1 MKNFIS
7 NISVRLIQF
16 SLFFANCFLMAQT
29 DWVVNSSEYQYSM
42 TVTAVLSNGNE
53 FSINENDQ
61 IGVFDQNG
69 NCVGVSNPSVYY
81 EPLEA
86 NLVFMVIYSN
96 SVNNSYDVRA
106 YFEEVGTEVEFLD
119 IVFIANS
126 TQGSIANPY
135 VFHENETIFIEGCT
149 DPDSDNYNPE
159 AINDDGNCLKTVL
172 GCMNQ
177 DAPNY
182 DLEANTSDNSCS
194 TWQEAYFLTLDSLN
208 ISNDN
213 LSSIQ
218 SELII
223 TQDSL
228 SSTELG
234 LVSSNATISVL
245 NADLDAAN
253 SSLLNLETNLSSI
266 QSELAETQSDLSF
279 TQSELTSTQDLLSST
294 ELGLVIL
301 NLETNLS
308 STQSELAET
317 QSDLSFTQSEL
328 TNSQDALSSTELD
341 LASANTTISG
351 LNIDLSIANSSI
363 SNLEDQVII
372 FQNNQED
379 GIGQP
384 DLDNAYNIGY
394 LDGESSVDITSDN
407 QQAYDEGLSSVIPE
421 DGIGQEDVDTAYN
434 IGYLDGETSVDIT
447 SDNQEAYAEGVASV
461 TPDDGISQDDLDAI
475 QILLEE
481 ALANSGGGPCEP
493 IYIDIVQ
500 GWNIVGYTLP
510 FGQDVAATVSDIVDS
525 IELIKNNAAQ
535 VYWPEYGFNGIGDF
549 VPGEGYQMKTT
560 AEILDYTWPDVN
572 GQRIELTPTVPA
584 WAIEMEVDIHPNDI
598 RTVLKVVN
606 MLGQEVNVDEQ
617 FRGDV
622 LLYLYNDGTVE
633 KKIVK

>member
-1 MKNFIS
+1 
-7 NISVRLIQF
+7 
-16 SLFFANCFLMAQT
+16 MAQT
-29 DWVVNSSEYQYSM
+29 DWVVNSNEYQYSM
-42 TVTAVLSNGNE
+42 TITAVLSNGNE

-96 SVNNSYDVRA
+96 SVNNSYNVRA
-106 YFEEVGTEVEFLD
+106 YFDEVGTEVEFLD

-135 VFHENETIFIEGCT
+135 VFHENGTIFIEGCT

-159 AINDDGNCLKTVL
+159 AMNDDGSCLKTVL

-182 DLEANTSDNSCS
+182 DPEANTSDNSCS
-194 TWQEAYFLTLDSLN
+194 TWQEAYLLTLDSLN

-218 SELII
+218 S
-223 TQDSL
+223 
-228 SSTELG
+228 
-234 LVSSNATISVL
+234 
-245 NADLDAAN
+245 
-253 SSLLNLETNLSSI
+253 
-266 QSELAETQSDLSF
+266 DLSF
-279 TQSELTSTQDLLSST
+279 TQSELTSIQY
-294 ELGLVIL
+294 
-301 NLETNLS
+301 
-308 STQSELAET
+308 
-317 QSDLSFTQSEL
+317 
-328 TNSQDALSSTELD
+328 ALSSTELD
-341 LASANTTISG
+341 LASANTTIVG
-351 LNIDLSIANSSI
+351 LNTDLDASNSSISNLETSLSITQSDLVSTLSDLAETQSELSNTESVLATSQSDLSETQSELIITQDSLSSAKLDLMSANASITGLNTDLSIANSSI
-363 SNLEDQVII
+363 SNLEDQII
-372 FQNNQED
+372 ILQNNQED
-379 GIGQP
+379 GIGQ
-384 DLDNAYNIGY
+384 
-394 LDGESSVDITSDN
+394 
-407 QQAYDEGLSSVIPE
+407 
-421 DGIGQEDVDTAYN
+421 EDVDAAFN

-447 SDNQEAYAEGVASV
+447 SDNQEAYAEGVASI

-481 ALANSGGGPCEP
+481 ALANSGGPCEP

-500 GWNIVGYTLP
+500 GWNIVGYTIP

-572 GQRIELTPTVPA
+572 GQTPS
-584 WAIEMEVDIHPNDI
+584 
-598 RTVLKVVN
+598 
-606 MLGQEVNVDEQ
+606 Q
-617 FRGDV
+617 
-622 LLYLYNDGTVE
+622 
-633 KKIVK
+633 IVKKFLILTRHFSSTPPQISFTTSTFCV

>member
-1 MKNFIS
+1 
-7 NISVRLIQF
+7 
-16 SLFFANCFLMAQT
+16 MAQT

-253 SSLLNLETNLSSI
+253 SSL
-266 QSELAETQSDLSF
+266 
-279 TQSELTSTQDLLSST
+279 
-294 ELGLVIL
+294 L